1 MGKHVSGAG
10 RKVIAARGSLP
21 MVALDSLPVIASV
34 TASQASVARRNADF
48 KQNMYL
54 DNPTRFAQLYPD
66 DPRSIELRRWEE
78 LRRTTFHGYRE
89 DEIER

>member
-48 KQNMYL
+48 KQNMYS
-54 DNPTRFAQLYPD
+54 YYC
-66 DPRSIELRRWEE
+66 ELVDSGATWVA
-78 LRRTTFHGYRE
+78 
-89 DEIER
+89 

>member
-1 MGKHVSGAG
+1 MGTKVSGGG
-10 RKVIAARGSLP
+10 RKTITARGSLP
-21 MVALDSLPVIASV
+21 MASMDSLKVIASA
-34 TASQASVARRNADF
+34 TASQATVARRNADF

-78 LRRTTFHGYRE
+78 LKRTTFYGYSE